1 MNIEFLLRNVAV
13 KIIGHNLHV
22 GCCNALANLHHD
34 KLVNKPP
41 PPPTSATSPTSPLN
55 PQMDQNRH
63 MSPFPVVYIL
73 NRPPASG
80 SSEPGYHTS
89 SPSQHKLHILNQSIY
104 YLSPNS
110 GKWEHATV
118 AIPDYQHF
126 MERNTKLFL
135 LTRRPLLPNQTKNA
149 NLVFSQ
155 RNKSRSKKHLRFLVT
170 TK

>member
-1 MNIEFLLRNVAV
+1 MINWSTNPPSPNV
-13 KIIGHNLHV
+13 GHITHFSSQSSD
-22 GCCNALANLHHD
+22 G
-34 KLVNKPP
+34 
-41 PPPTSATSPTSPLN
+41 SESPYVPL
-55 PQMDQNRH
+55 
-63 MSPFPVVYIL
+63 PVVYIL

-89 SPSQHKLHILNQSIY
+89 FPSQHKLHILNQSIY